1 MLELLNKSDVRFI
14 IVIVIGCVC
23 VCGIHQCQKQIQDFN
38 DLKKKKELLALTLS
52 FQSNFMMT
60 PSYAHTEEENK
71 IFSFNPGSVKRIY

>member
-60 PSYAHTEEENK
+60 PFLFQPRQRQKNLLELL
-71 IFSFNPGSVKRIY
+71 

>member
-14 IVIVIGCVC
+14 IVIVIGC

-60 PSYAHTEEENK
+60 PFLFQPRQRQKNLLELL
-71 IFSFNPGSVKRIY
+71 